1 MQQKTLAL
9 WLKTIIIS
17 IALCGAVVYAF
28 IIPLYGKNLIAGYPE
43 YEPRYFPW
51 LITILITA
59 VPCYGVLILGWKIA
73 NNVGNDKSF
82 CRQNAKNLKWISLL
96 SALDSMFLFIMNIV
110 MLILNL
116 NHPGAALIILIV
128 VFFGIAVSVASA
140 VLSHLV
146 TKAAILQ
153 DQSDL
158 TI

>member
-1 MQQKTLAL
+1 MHQKTLAL
-9 WLKTIIIS
+9 WLKTIITA

-28 IIPLYGKNLIAGYPE
+28 IIPIYGKNLIADYPE
-43 YEPRYFPW
+43 YEYWYFPW

-59 VPCYGVLILGWKIA
+59 VPCYLVLILGWQIT
-73 NNVGNDKSF
+73 NNISKDKSF
-82 CRQNAKNLKWISLL
+82 CHKNAKYLKLISLL
-96 SALDSMFLFIMNIV
+96 SALDSAFLFIMNIV
-110 MLILNL
+110 MLILNM
-116 NHPGAALIILIV
+116 NHPSVALIILII
-128 VFFGIAVSVASA
+128 VFAGVAVSVVSA